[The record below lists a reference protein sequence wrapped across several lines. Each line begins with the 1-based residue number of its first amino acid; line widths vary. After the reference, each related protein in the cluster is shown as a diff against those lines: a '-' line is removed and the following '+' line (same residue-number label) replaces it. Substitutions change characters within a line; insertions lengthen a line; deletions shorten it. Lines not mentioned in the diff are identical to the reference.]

1 MCFRILSTKNA
12 SQIYHKVLRKE
23 FNRGFLS
30 EPVTF
35 ELMNL
40 FALSAFSGLALPAK
54 IEQFG
59 SEDAGSA
66 PSLS

>member
-1 MCFRILSTKNA
+1 MIDFNLHA
-12 SQIYHKVLRKE
+12 SQVYHEYLRKE
-23 FNRGFLS
+23 INRGFLI

-40 FALSAFSGLALPAK
+40 FALSAFFGLVLPAK
-54 IEQFG
+54 FEQFG

>member
-1 MCFRILSTKNA
+1 M
-12 SQIYHKVLRKE
+12 RKE